1 LQAVERTVDEQLAA
15 SEAMYRAVYKHSPLP
30 ICIYSIELFE
40 ILDANDAAVRQYGYP
55 KDELIGTDVR
65 RLLHPEDIRRFERA
79 QCRVLEG
86 PQRGPVWR
94 HRTKAGRDILVSVA
108 THIIE
113 FGGQK
118 AQMVF
123 AHDVTE
129 HRTTTLRARQAER
142 KLRTALSQTIKVLLS
157 ASGQRDAYTAEHQS
171 RVGDIAVAVAKEMH
185 LPSDLIEGLHFGA
198 MVHDIGKLGVPA
210 ELLSLPRKLK
220 PEEFALVKMHPQ
232 IGYDI
237 VKELDHPWP
246 IGKVVLQHH
255 ERLDGSGYPNRL
267 RGEEI
272 CVEARVLAVADAI
285 EAMASHRP
293 YRAGIGVERALDQ
306 VRSDRGTKYDTDVVA
321 ACMILHKHGG
331 LQPLLA
337 R

>member
-1 LQAVERTVDEQLAA
+1 LRAVPRTVDEQLAA
-15 SEAMYRAVYKHSPLP
+15 SEAKYHAVYKHSPLP
-30 ICIYSIELFE
+30 ICIYSTESFE
-40 ILDANDAAVRQYGYP
+40 ILDVNDSALRQYGYARE
-55 KDELIGTDVR
+55 ELIGADIR

-79 QCRVLEG
+79 QCRVVEG
-86 PQRGPVWR
+86 PQCGPVWR
-94 HRTKAGRDILVSVA
+94 HRTKQGRDILVSVA
-108 THIIE
+108 THVIE
-113 FGGQK
+113 FEGQR

-129 HRTTTLRARQAER
+129 HRTTTLRARHAER
-142 KLRTALSQTIKVLLS
+142 KLRTALTQTIKVLQS
-157 ASGQRDAYTAEHQS
+157 AAGQRDAYTAEHQN
-171 RVGDIAVAVAKEMH
+171 RVGDITVALAREMR
-185 LPSDLIEGLHFGA
+185 LPSDQVEGLRFAA

-237 VKELDHPWP
+237 VKELDYPWP

-255 ERLDGSGYPNRL
+255 ERLDGSGYPNHL

-272 CVEARVLAVADAI
+272 CIEARVLAVADAI
-285 EAMASHRP
+285 EAMAAHRP
-293 YRAGIGVERALDQ
+293 YRAGVGVQHALDQ
-306 VRSDRGTKYDTDVVA
+306 VRADRGTKYDTDVVA

-331 LQPLLA
+331 LQPLVA

>member
-15 SEAMYRAVYKHSPLP
+15 SEAKYRAVYKHSPVP
-30 ICIYSIELFE
+30 ICIYSTQSFR
-40 ILDANDAAVRQYGYP
+40 ILDVNDAAVRQYGYHR
-55 KDELIGTDVR
+55 DELLGTDVR

-86 PQRGPVWR
+86 PQRGPAWR
-94 HRTKAGRDILVSVA
+94 HRTKQGRDLLVSVA
-108 THIIE
+108 THVIDFE
-113 FGGQK
+113 GEK

-129 HRTTTLRARQAER
+129 HRSTTLRARHAER
-142 KLRTALSQTIKVLLS
+142 RLRTALNQTIKVLLS

-171 RVGDIAVAVAKEMH
+171 RVGEITVAIAKEMH
-185 LPSDLIEGLHFGA
+185 LPSDQVEGLRFGA

-220 PEEFALVKMHPQ
+220 PEEFALVKMHAQ
-232 IGYDI
+232 IGYEI
-237 VKELDHPWP
+237 VKELDYPWP

-255 ERLDGSGYPNRL
+255 ERMDGSGYPNHL

-272 CVEARVLAVADAI
+272 CIEARVLAVADAI

-293 YRAGIGVERALDQ
+293 YRAGIGVEEALDQ
-306 VRSDRGTKYDTDVVA
+306 VRSERGTKYDTDVVA
-321 ACMILHKHGG
+321 ACLILHKHGG
-331 LQPLLA
+331 LQSLLA